1 MTDLP
6 LTELTARTTP
16 EAPLVLLG
24 RLWNGVDEH
33 ATEDGAVVVQGERV
47 TFAGER
53 RALAA
58 PANAHTVRTGGT
70 LMPGLIDL
78 HVHARPGYL
87 AWFVAAGVTTVRDAC
102 NSLETVEGMQ
112 ALALGPRLLPCGP
125 LLDGPD
131 AFFRNFGPGAVHLPG
146 DGLER
151 SAGAWVVGT
160 PQAARDA
167 VTRLYG
173 EGITQLKLYEQLAPE
188 VYEAAARRAG
198 EVGLPVMTDLGMLS
212 TRGLTGAQVDARQAL
227 ALGVRTIE
235 HVSGYA
241 LAYGRMGGDPLAG
254 RLDATLLDD
263 LAGLTVAAGTALVP
277 TLMIFATLA
286 SDEVPDTSG
295 VPLADLDDPVQASL
309 QAQWRGVHAG
319 TASVRHLARADLRL
333 ASELLTRVRALGG
346 RIGAGTDTP
355 AAAFNL
361 PGGGLHQEL
370 EWLTRAGLS
379 TLDALKAATSEA
391 GQILGRPDL
400 GVLREGAAADVLVV
414 RGDPLRDVRATR
426 QITAVVQGGRVHTPA
441 ALREAVLRQGA
452 EVELARSP

>member
-1 MTDLP
+1 MTEIT
-6 LTELTARTTP
+6 LTELAECTDRTT
-16 EAPLVLLG
+16 PLVLLG
-24 RLWNGVDEH
+24 RLWNGLDAQ
-33 ATEDGAVVVQGERV
+33 ATEDGAVRIENGRI

-53 RALAA
+53 AALAA
-58 PANAHTVRTGGT
+58 PANALTVRTGGT

-102 NSLETVEGMQ
+102 NSLETVAQMR
-112 ALALGPRLLPCGP
+112 ALALKPRLLPCGP

-131 AFFRNFGPGAVHLPG
+131 AFFHNFGPGAVHRPG

-151 SAGAWVVGT
+151 RAGAWVVDT
-160 PQAARDA
+160 PQEARDA
-167 VTRLYG
+167 VTRLHG

-188 VYEAAARRAG
+188 VYEAAARRAR
-198 EVGLPVMTDLGMLS
+198 ELDLPVMTDLGMLS
-212 TRGLTGAQVDARQAL
+212 TRGLTGARVDARQAL

-241 LAYGRMGGDPLAG
+241 LAYQRMGGDPLAE
-254 RLDATLLDD
+254 RLDGTLLDD
-263 LAGLTVAAGTALVP
+263 LAGLTVEAGTALVP

-286 SDEVPDTSG
+286 RDEVFDTSG
-295 VPLADLDDPVQASL
+295 VPLADLDDAVQASL
-309 QAQWRGVHAG
+309 QAQWQRVHAG
-319 TASVRHLARADLRL
+319 TAPARHHARADLRL

-370 EWLTRAGLS
+370 ELLAQAGLS
-379 TLDALKAATSEA
+379 PLDALRAATSEA

-400 GVLREGAAADVLVV
+400 GVLREGAVADVLVV
-414 RGDPLRDVRATR
+414 RGNPLRDLRATR
-426 QITAVVQGGRVHTPA
+426 QIAAVVQGGRVHTPE
-441 ALREAVLRQGA
+441 ALREALLRQGA
-452 EVELARSP
+452 EMELARSS